1 MKTQYVRG
9 TGRLMANDNV
19 WPTTSGERSL
29 LFSYPIALSGGRPFS
44 IPLLIVHDVVRI
56 VVRCRWLH
64 KRRAN
69 VAGERIRRVE
79 RIVTVGL
86 RRTVAYHGG
95 LIVLLHV
102 QVIFRRRL
110 LVSVPVIAD
119 SVPGRLFLEG
129 NCRVYFSRNKYLY
142 F

>member
-1 MKTQYVRG
+1 M
-9 TGRLMANDNV
+9 
-19 WPTTSGERSL
+19 
-29 LFSYPIALSGGRPFS
+29 
-44 IPLLIVHDVVRI
+44 HDVVRI

-79 RIVTVGL
+79 RIVTLGL

-102 QVIFRRRL
+102 QVILRRWL

-119 SVPGRLFLEG
+119 SVPGRLFLK
-129 NCRVYFSRNKYLY
+129 RRQFPVYFSRNKYLY
-142 F
+142 LKKKIFLILDL